1 MEEITMKEILE
12 NLEPLLNIVAI
23 TIITIFLIIYMCRII
38 IVIFTKK
45 HEKGMKELEF
55 KQKKEWESFIMENIT
70 KKKEDEETKKMI
82 TDYKKKIDDLY
93 ENRNKPTPLD
103 MNRISLLHLILSG
116 NKNGITAENLE
127 KEMNKVKESYEII
140 KNYLKD

>member
-1 MEEITMKEILE
+1 MKEILE
-12 NLEPLLNIVAI
+12 NLKPLLIIVTG
-23 TIITIFLIIYMCRII
+23 TIIIIFFIIYICRII
-38 IVIFTKK
+38 IVIYTQRHETATKK
-45 HEKGMKELEF
+45 LEF
-55 KQKKEWESFIMENIT
+55 EQKKEWESFIMENIT

-82 TDYKKKIDDLY
+82 EDYKKKIDEVY
-93 ENRNKPTPLD
+93 KSYKKPTPLD

-116 NKNGITAENLE
+116 NKDGMTAENLE

>member
-1 MEEITMKEILE
+1 MKEIFE
-12 NLEPLLNIVAI
+12 NLEPLLNIVKNM
-23 TIITIFLIIYMCRII
+23 IIIIFLIIYMCRII
-38 IVIFTKK
+38 IVIYTKR
-45 HEKGMKELEF
+45 HEIAIKKLEF
-55 KQKKEWESFIMENIT
+55 EQKKEWERFIMENIT

-82 TDYKKKIDDLY
+82 TDYKEKIDKLY

-116 NKNGITAENLE
+116 NTDGITAENLE

>member
-1 MEEITMKEILE
+1 MIYTKRHEITI
-12 NLEPLLNIVAI
+12 
-23 TIITIFLIIYMCRII
+23 
-38 IVIFTKK
+38 KK
-45 HEKGMKELEF
+45 LEF
-55 KQKKEWESFIMENIT
+55 EQKKEWERFIMENIT

-82 TDYKKKIDDLY
+82 TDYKEKIDKLY
-93 ENRNKPTPLD
+93 ENRNKLTPLD

-116 NKNGITAENLE
+116 NKDGITAANLE